1 MKKNIINMKIITVIF
16 CCWISLFARPS
27 HAFVW
32 PTIDPVQITQFI
44 TSITKNISKAT
55 SFVSGITTTVQQ
67 INALGD
73 QISTMLKYIDT
84 LKNAITSIKEG
95 IEGLCEAVNST
106 ISTLAENVQNISNLA
121 QSVLGIEQQN
131 ASETVNKVQEDSKD
145 GNVDEEIVNENK
157 AKAETNLNEVKEF
170 IDNAKEQ
177 ALAGIQVSK
186 DALDGIQDKIEKD
199 ETIDSETKTEILEKI
214 ENLKQQLDDLSAEI
228 SQALDE
234 IKENLDTE
242 YQEKILAAYD
252 KYSEAVA
259 AFNRGEIS
267 QEDLAKAGEEF
278 TSSIAS
284 TKATV
289 EEDVLNTINQKSEE
303 IIKQI
308 DIIKNDAL
316 NALSNSKEY
325 SDEEEVTTTPKVR
338 DEKKTRDEKK
348 ISSIDELKRNHKYSF
363 SYKNSID
370 NSNAKIITIN
380 SESGIKS
387 FLTSSE
393 LVCYDK
399 TIDDIKKLKTD
410 PTWLRQCVQ
419 MINGEEDGENPLLD
433 KIVGDSSNESV
444 EDIERNGIIDHIL
457 EDYNAA
463 NKITT
468 GAAIQK
474 AQSWRGDVDENSSTY
489 KELNDSIKD
498 AQSIQDSI
506 SQICNIDIHAP
517 ILWNHIR
524 RVDAVDSAKRVVQL
538 LSSESELLLNTD
550 DVRKS
555 IQNSPGFI
563 EDKHVFPNIMLEHC
577 GLKAEDISVSS
588 DDKYDADKI
597 KSAENNING
606 CLTFYALTST
616 LGLDPNSPDEKSDK
630 SQELKVIWREN
641 QKKVLQN
648 SNYDKLVMALIANYN
663 SGIEYY
669 NEPEEEMNIASL
681 QSKLNEATTNKDYY
695 ASGAQINYY
704 STLQLLNVVD
714 ADATNLQAE
723 ILKNMSQL
731 DFSYFGEVRDEE

>member
-1 MKKNIINMKIITVIF
+1 MKKNIINRKIITVIF
-16 CCWISLFARPS
+16 CCWFSLFARPS

-32 PTIDPVQITQFI
+32 PVIDAVQITQFI

-55 SFVSGITTTVQQ
+55 SFVSGITATVQQ

-73 QISTMLKYIDT
+73 QLSTMLKYIDT

-106 ISTLAENVQNISNLA
+106 ISTLTENVQNISNLA
-121 QSVLGIEQQN
+121 QSVLGVEQQR
-131 ASETVNKVQEDSKD
+131 ATETVAQVQEDSKD
-145 GNVDEEIVNENK
+145 GNVDEEILNENR
-157 AKAETNLNEVKEF
+157 ANAEANLNDVKEF

-177 ALAGIQVSK
+177 ALAGIQLSK
-186 DALDGIQDKIEKD
+186 DALEGIQEKVEKD
-199 ETIDSETKTEILEKI
+199 ESVDSETKAELLEKI
-214 ENLKQQLDDLSAEI
+214 DNLKQQLDELSAEV

-242 YQEKILAAYD
+242 YKEKIIAAYD
-252 KYSEAVA
+252 QYSEAVA

-267 QEDLAKAGEEF
+267 QEDLAKAGEEL
-278 TSSIAS
+278 TNSIAS
-284 TKATV
+284 AKATV
-289 EEDVLNTINQKSEE
+289 EDDVLNTINQKSEE

-308 DIIKNDAL
+308 DLIKDDAL
-316 NALSNSKEY
+316 NAISNSKEY
-325 SDEEEVTTTPKVR
+325 SDEEEVTTPETS
-338 DEKKTRDEKK
+338 DEKKTGDEKK
-348 ISSIDELKRNHKYSF
+348 TSSVDELKQNLKYAF
-363 SYKNSID
+363 LYKNNID
-370 NSNAKIITIN
+370 NLNAKIITIN

-399 TIDDIKKLKTD
+399 TLDDIKDLKTN
-410 PTWLRQCVQ
+410 PGWLRQCVQ
-419 MINGEEDGENPLLD
+419 MIKGKEDGQNDLLK
-433 KIVGDSSNESV
+433 KIVDDSSNENLD
-444 EDIERNGIIDHIL
+444 DIERNGIFYHIL

-538 LSSESELLLNTD
+538 LSSEKELLLNTD
-550 DVRKS
+550 DVKSS

-563 EDKHVFPNIMLEHC
+563 EDKHVFPNLILEHC

-606 CLTFYALTST
+606 CLTLYALTST
-616 LGLDPNSPDEKSDK
+616 LGLDPNSPEEKAENA
-630 SQELKVIWREN
+630 QEIKDIWREN
-641 QKKVLQN
+641 QRKVSQN
-648 SNYDKLVMALIANYN
+648 SNFDKLLMALIANYN

-669 NEPEEEMNIASL
+669 NEPEDDMNIASL
-681 QSKLNEATTNKDYY
+681 QSKLNEAATNKDYY

-704 STLQLLNVVD
+704 STLQLLNIVD

-723 ILKNMSQL
+723 ILKDINSL
-731 DFSYFGEVRDEE
+731 DYSYFGEIRDEE

>member
-1 MKKNIINMKIITVIF
+1 MKKNVINKKIVTVIF

-106 ISTLAENVQNISNLA
+106 ISTLVENVQNIGNLA
-121 QSVLGIEQQN
+121 QSVLGIEQ
-131 ASETVNKVQEDSKD
+131 ETADTTVKQIEEDSQD
-145 GNVDEEIVNENK
+145 GSVDEEILNENK
-157 AKAETNLNEVKEF
+157 AKAEANLNEVKEF
-170 IDNAKEQ
+170 IDDAKEQ

-186 DALDGIQDKIEKD
+186 EALDGIQDKIEKD
-199 ETIDSETKTEILEKI
+199 ESIDSETKTELLEKI
-214 ENLKQQLDDLSAEI
+214 DNLKQQLDELSVEI

-242 YQEKILAAYD
+242 YKEKILAAYD

-267 QEDLAKAGEEF
+267 QEELTKAGEEF
-278 TSSIAS
+278 ISSISSA
-284 TKATV
+284 KVTV
-289 EEDVLNTINQKSEE
+289 EEDVVNTINQKSENLM
-303 IIKQI
+303 KQI
-308 DIIKNDAL
+308 DEIKNDSL

-325 SDEEEVTTTPKVR
+325 SDEDEVDTPKITDEKKID
-338 DEKKTRDEKK
+338 DEKKT
-348 ISSIDELKRNHKYSF
+348 SSIDKLNQIPKYAF
-363 SYKNSID
+363 SYKNNKD
-370 NSNAKIITIN
+370 NINAKIITIN
-380 SESGIKS
+380 SESDVKS

-393 LVCYDK
+393 LICYDK
-399 TIDDIKKLKTD
+399 TLDDIKSLKTN

-419 MINGEEDGENPLLD
+419 MIKGEEEGKNPLLD
-433 KIVGDSSNESV
+433 KIVSDSSNESV
-444 EDIERNGIIDHIL
+444 GDIERNGIFYHIL

-474 AQSWRGDVDENSSTY
+474 AQSWRGDVDESSSTY

-524 RVDAVDSAKRVVQL
+524 RVDAVDYAKRVVQF
-538 LSSESELLLNTD
+538 LSSEGELLLNTD
-550 DVRKS
+550 DVRSS

-563 EDKHVFPNIMLEHC
+563 EDKHVFPNLFLEHC

-606 CLTFYALTST
+606 CLTLYALTST
-616 LGLDPNSPDEKSDK
+616 LGLDPNSPEEKSADAQK
-630 SQELKVIWREN
+630 IKDIWREN
-641 QKKVLQN
+641 QKKVSQN

-669 NEPEEEMNIASL
+669 NTPEDDINIASL
-681 QSKLNEATTNKDYY
+681 QSKLNEAATNKDYY

-714 ADATNLQAE
+714 TDATNLQAE
-723 ILKNMSQL
+723 ILKDINQL